1 MRGDGMRGPVAGS
14 GSSYVGKRSTKLF
27 PIECGLKKP

>member
-1 MRGDGMRGPVAGS
+1 MTRGASS
-14 GSSYVGKRSTKLF
+14 GNGGGYVGKRSTKIF